1 MEKELIQSFRQ
12 GNPVRLDNVFETQDE
27 WLSVIQN
34 TKLETYLQVIK
45 TELGENYKK
54 IPCPEYP
61 DMPSDILGST
71 GLFMGTKIHKE
82 IDFPTKKWEENM
94 SQLTGTKTRM
104 YSTFSVVLTP
114 GGCIGPHLDGEYN
127 SRIKNAWVAAEV
139 SMLIYLNPV
148 WKEQWGGILEF
159 EIDNQWKPMG
169 LPLRGTVLAFLGSK
183 ALNHRVTRTSLNA
196 PKRTS
201 LTTRWKTE

>member
-34 TKLETYLQVIK
+34 TNLKPYLQLAK
-45 TELGENYKK
+45 TQLEENYK
-54 IPCPEYP
+54 ISYPEYP
-61 DMPSDILGST
+61 DMPSDIYGST
-71 GLFMGTKIHKE
+71 GFFLGTKIHRE
-82 IDFPTKKWEENM
+82 VDFPTKKWEENM

-104 YSTFSVVLTP
+104 SSVFGVVLTP
-114 GGCIGPHLDGEYN
+114 GGCMGPHLDETYE
-127 SRIKNAWVAAEV
+127 I
-139 SMLIYLNPV
+139 SMQIYLNPV
-148 WKEQWGGILEF
+148 WKEQWGGILEC
-159 EIDNQWKPMG
+159 EINSQWKPMG
-169 LPLRGTVLAFLGSK
+169 LPLRGTAFAFLSCK

-196 PKRTS
+196 PKRIS